1 MAVLKKRKIK
11 RRRRGKSNMYFT
23 AETQEAIEQYQN
35 SDDRDENEKL
45 YNQKIKPAFDKLV
58 ENLIFV
64 YGFQN
69 ANVPVFH
76 LKNDCISFLYETIQK
91 WDPERGTK
99 AFSYFNVVAKNW
111 LIADAKKS
119 KKRKMRQV
127 SIDDKDNLNQKDL
140 SAIANSQIA
149 KSPEDML
156 DDIESREEIIRMLY
170 QIEKKITA
178 PNELIC
184 INAIKTVFENI
195 DDLDYLNKRALFV
208 YVREISGLNQKQLS
222 IALASIRRHYR
233 DFKKL
238 GIYEIF

>member
-1 MAVLKKRKIK
+1 LAFIKRKIK

-23 AETQEAIEQYQN
+23 AETQEAIQDYQN
-35 SDDRDENEKL
+35 SDDLEKNEET
-45 YNQKIKPAFDKLV
+45 YNKHIRPAFDKLV
-58 ENLIFV
+58 ENLIYV

-76 LKNDCISFLYETIQK
+76 LKNDCISFLYETIKK

-111 LIADAKKS
+111 LIADAKKR
-119 KKRKMRQV
+119 KKNRTRQV
-127 SIDDKDNLNQKDL
+127 YIDDSENLSQKDKFM
-140 SAIANSQIA
+140 IANSQVVE
-149 KSPEDML
+149 SPDDML
-156 DDIESREEIIRMLY
+156 NNIEIRTEVIRMLVE
-170 QIEKKITA
+170 IEKKITA
-178 PNELIC
+178 PNEIIC
-184 INAIKTVFENI
+184 ISAIKTVFQNV

-233 DFKKL
+233 EFKKTGL
-238 GIYEIF
+238 YDIF